1 MRFFSKAPFYYIL
14 LFLFSSSCKKEKVD
28 EDCGCNGPT
37 YRTLENRQA
46 RYTGDGT
53 FAVSDSIDGY
63 IYVSA
68 CDLDNA
74 WEINN
79 DEKAWNYT
87 ISGNVKKRCPGPNHK
102 LELPAPGGP
111 IQITYIKKI

>member
-1 MRFFSKAPFYYIL
+1 MYTFSKAPFYFIV
-14 LFLFSSSCKKEKVD
+14 LFFLVSSCSNDD
-28 EDCGCNGPT
+28 EDCGCDGPT
-37 YRTLENRQA
+37 YRTLEKVQA

-53 FAVSDSIDGY
+53 FAASDSIDGY

-74 WEINN
+74 WEVSK
-79 DEKAWNYT
+79 DEKTWNYT
-87 ISGNVKKRCPGPNHK
+87 ISGNVKKRCPGPNPE

-111 IQITYIKKI
+111 IQITYIKKM